1 MSDITATGGAIDPG
15 PPRKLAFLE
24 KVAVFLIGLL
34 FVALLV
40 QVLLRPFAVSFVWIG
55 ELSIPLF
62 IWIVFIGA
70 AIASRRGEHPYVEI
84 GYLAVSRRLS
94 PDGRRSLDAMLA
106 FAALV
111 FYAVV
116 IAGLVGMTV
125 QTWDHVPGLLP
136 GYRVGYLYL
145 GALVGVTGCMVATF
159 GRLVAQWR
167 RGADPGPPDPHGDSA
182 SII

>member
-1 MSDITATGGAIDPG
+1 MSDTTAADPG
-15 PPRKLAFLE
+15 APRRLAALE
-24 KVAVFLIGLL
+24 KVAVFLVALL
-34 FVALLV
+34 FAALLV
-40 QVLLRPFAVSFVWIG
+40 QVLLRPFDVSFVWIG

-84 GYLAVSRRLS
+84 GYLAAARHLS
-94 PDGRRSLDAMLA
+94 ARGRRYLDAILA
-106 FAALV
+106 VAAIA
-111 FYAVV
+111 FYAVF

-145 GALVGVTGCMVATF
+145 GALVGVLGCLVATLA
-159 GRLVAQWR
+159 RLVAWWR
-167 RGADPGPPDPHGDSA
+167 ASSDAGPTGRQGDSG